1 MGLEESYMSLNLPIN
16 EAISDRKSI
25 LIAGMG
31 GGFDVFCGLPIYFEL
46 KKQGRTVHLASFSFS
61 DIVNYKGN
69 VQLTETLKAV
79 GEDDKERVVYFP
91 ELYLARWFNSV
102 VHEETAI
109 WCFQKT
115 GARPLLQ
122 NYRILQNYLGLDCII
137 LVDGGVDSLV
147 RGDEPATGTL
157 IEDATSL
164 FAVNELSEVPTRII
178 CCVGLGIEPDLSY
191 YHILENIARLTE
203 AGGFLGTCSLVP
215 KMSAY
220 KLYEDAVNYVQGMRL
235 QDPSVINSS
244 IVSAV
249 QGHYAD
255 YHMTKKTEGSRL
267 WISPLMGIYWFFDL
281 PIVANLNLYLPN
293 LRHSESFMDAMIS
306 FMTTAGALER
316 RPWQRIPLP

>member
-1 MGLEESYMSLNLPIN
+1 MNLNLPIN
-16 EAISDRKSI
+16 EAILDRKSI

-31 GGFDVFCGLPIYFEL
+31 GGFDIFCGLPLYFEL
-46 KKQGRTVHLASFSFS
+46 RKQGRNVHLASFSFS
-61 DIVNYKGN
+61 DIMSYKGEI
-69 VQLTETLKAV
+69 QLTETLKAV
-79 GEDDKERVVYFP
+79 GKGDTERAIYFP
-91 ELYLARWFNSV
+91 ELHLAQWFSNV
-102 VHEETAI
+102 VHEDTI
-109 WCFQKT
+109 VWCFQKT

-122 NYRILQNYLGLDCII
+122 NYRILQDYLGLDCII

-147 RGDEPATGTL
+147 RGDESATGTL

-164 FAVNELSEVPTRII
+164 FAVNELKDVPTKII
-178 CCVGLGIEPDLSY
+178 SCVGFGIEPDLSY

-215 KMSAY
+215 EMSSY
-220 KLYEDAVNYVQGMRL
+220 KLYEDAVNFVQGMRL

-255 YHMTKKTEGSRL
+255 YHLTRKTEGSRL

-281 PIVANLNLYLPN
+281 PLVASLNLYLPN
-293 LRHSESFMDAMIS
+293 LRDSETFMDAMMS
-306 FMTTAGALER
+306 FMTSAGTLER

>member
-1 MGLEESYMSLNLPIN
+1 MSLNLPIS

-31 GGFDVFCGLPIYFEL
+31 GGFDVFCGLPVYFEL
-46 KKQGRTVHLASFSFS
+46 KKQERTVHLASFSFS
-61 DIVNYKGN
+61 DILNYKGEI
-69 VQLTETLKAV
+69 QLSETLKAV
-79 GEDDKERVVYFP
+79 GKDTKEPAVYFP
-91 ELYLARWFNSV
+91 ELYLSQWFRSA
-102 VHEETAI
+102 VHDETMI

-122 NYRILQNYLGLDCII
+122 NYRILQDYLGLDCII

-147 RGDEPATGTL
+147 RGDEAATGTL

-164 FAVNELSEVPTRII
+164 FAVNELSEVPSKIV

-191 YHILENIARLTE
+191 YHIFENIARLTE

-215 KMSAY
+215 KMKCY
-220 KLYEDAVNYVQGMRL
+220 RLYEDAVNYVQGMRL

-244 IVSAV
+244 IISAV

-255 YHMTKKTEGSRL
+255 YHMTRKTEGSRL
-267 WISPLMGIYWFFDL
+267 WISPLMGMYWFFDV
-281 PIVANLNLYLPN
+281 PILARLNLYLPN
-293 LRHSESFMDAMIS
+293 LRDSETFMDGMMS
-306 FMTTAGALER
+306 YMTTAGTLER
-316 RPWQRIPLP
+316 RPWQRVPLP